1 MNVPLTVEDFN
12 EALKNVNK
20 SVGNDDLQ
28 KYDRWMKEFGSV

>member
-1 MNVPLTVEDFN
+1 MEDFA

-20 SVGNDDLQ
+20 SVGTEDLL